1 MQLKKIFTMKNE
13 LKNFKLKDLGC
24 VAGSCLSGLEIKV
37 LGYRDPE
44 TNCECY
50 GLLAEYYGLPIP
62 GTQVSISE
70 ETYNEITSNCDDD
83 ESGYVFTKTAQI
95 CRLNKHAKF
104 DIRPYNS

>member
-1 MQLKKIFTMKNE
+1 MQLKNVIIMKNE

-70 ETYNEITSNCDDD
+70 ETYNEITGQF
-83 ESGYVFTKTAQI
+83 EKPGYAFTKAAQI
-95 CRLNKHAKF
+95 CKLSKHAKF
-104 DIRPYNS
+104 DIRPYNR